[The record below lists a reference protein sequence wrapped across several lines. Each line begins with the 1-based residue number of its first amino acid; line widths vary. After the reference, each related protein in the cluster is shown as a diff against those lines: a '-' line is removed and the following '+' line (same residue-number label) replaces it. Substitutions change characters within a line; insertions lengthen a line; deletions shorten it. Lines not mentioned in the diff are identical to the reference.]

1 MLQTICKLNVF
12 LVLMNSTA
20 LICECIR
27 AEAGRFYF
35 MLSDFNWFII
45 VMSVQIILTINFS
58 SNRQLNIF
66 GGDLTFSCHY
76 GQGSW
81 YYDNMFYGIYNIM
94 EYDMDMDIWWIHKIS
109 SLIMS
114 CFSNL
119 SYLLVIQFF
128 LPLRLEQLNVYD
140 RFSLQSKTFLTS
152 TVLKNSKKHF

>member
-1 MLQTICKLNVF
+1 MLQTICELNVF
-12 LVLMNSTA
+12 QVLMNSTA

-66 GGDLTFSCHY
+66 GADLTFSCHY
-76 GQGSW
+76 GQGPW

-94 EYDMDMDIWWIHKIS
+94 EYDVDLDMT
-109 SLIMS
+109 
-114 CFSNL
+114 N
-119 SYLLVIQFF
+119 
-128 LPLRLEQLNVYD
+128 E
-140 RFSLQSKTFLTS
+140 
-152 TVLKNSKKHF
+152 

>member
-12 LVLMNSTA
+12 LDLMNSTA

-45 VMSVQIILTINFS
+45 VMSVQIILTVNFS

-81 YYDNMFYGIYNIM
+81 YYDNMFYGYGIYNII
-94 EYDMDMDIWWIHKIS
+94 EYDMDMMNELYSLHRMSHLIIITRALSIMTWECWVS
-109 SLIMS
+109 S
-114 CFSNL
+114 
-119 SYLLVIQFF
+119 
-128 LPLRLEQLNVYD
+128 
-140 RFSLQSKTFLTS
+140 
-152 TVLKNSKKHF
+152 KNI